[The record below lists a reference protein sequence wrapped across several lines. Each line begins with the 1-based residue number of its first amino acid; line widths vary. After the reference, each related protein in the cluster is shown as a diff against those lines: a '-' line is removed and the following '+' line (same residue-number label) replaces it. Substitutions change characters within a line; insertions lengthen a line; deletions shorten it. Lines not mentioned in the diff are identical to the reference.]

1 VQLPDSIRI
10 RTRGPFEAVVPVPGS
25 KSLTNRALVVAAL
38 ADGDSELLRPL
49 ASDDTAV
56 MVEAL
61 HGLGCEI
68 ALAKHSWRV
77 KGRRG
82 KLQRS
87 PAALYAANSGTTLRF
102 LTAAAALADG
112 SVVIDGSPRMRE
124 RPIED
129 LAHALTDLGVRVDVL
144 GENGC
149 PPVRVHGGNFPGGR
163 VTIDASR
170 SSQYVSAVMMAAPY
184 ARNDVLLELR
194 DGILVS
200 RPYVELTMQI
210 MRFFGGDVRWTRDG
224 AIRVSRDHRYEGR
237 RYAIEPDAS
246 SAVYPFCAAA
256 VTGGCARVEGIP
268 ADSIQADFAILD
280 ILERMGCDVV
290 RGKNYTEVRGPVGRL
305 NPVDVDMNDL
315 PDGALAIAV
324 VAMFAGGT
332 SRIRNVANLRIK
344 ESNRLLALETELRRL
359 GAKARATV
367 DSLII
372 EPGQLRAAEIKTYDD
387 HRMAMAFSVAGLR
400 IDGVVIRNPACVSKT
415 WPEYF
420 SVLEHL

>member
-1 VQLPDSIRI
+1 MAGQGAP
-10 RTRGPFEAVVPVPGS
+10 
-25 KSLTNRALVVAAL
+25 
-38 ADGDSELLRPL
+38 
-49 ASDDTAV
+49 
-56 MVEAL
+56 
-61 HGLGCEI
+61 
-68 ALAKHSWRV
+68 
-77 KGRRG
+77 RR
-82 KLQRS
+82 LQRS
-87 PAALYAANSGTTLRF
+87 PAAIYAANSGTTLRF

-112 SVVIDGSPRMRE
+112 PVVIDGSPRMRE

-129 LAHALTDLGVRVDVL
+129 LAHALTGLGVRVDVL

-149 PPVRVHGGNFPGGR
+149 PPVRVQGGDFRGGR

-170 SSQYVSAVMMAAPY
+170 SSQYVSAVLLAAPY
-184 ARNDVLLELR
+184 ARNDVLLDLR
-194 DGILVS
+194 DGVLVS

-210 MRFFGGDVRWTRDG
+210 MRFFGGDVRWTPDD
-224 AIRVSRDHRYEGR
+224 AICVSRDHRYEGR

-256 VTGGCARVEGIP
+256 ITGGQTRVEGIP
-268 ADSIQADFAILD
+268 ADSIQADIAILD
-280 ILERMGCDVV
+280 ILERMGCSVV
-290 RGKNYTEVRGPVGRL
+290 RGKDYIELRGPVGRL
-305 NPVDVDMNDL
+305 IPVDVDMHDF

-324 VAMFAGGT
+324 VALFAGGT
-332 SRIRNVANLRIK
+332 TRIRNVANLRIK

-359 GAKARATV
+359 GANARATV

-372 EPGQLRAAEIKTYDD
+372 EPGRLHAAEIETYDD